1 MAEFTPHFA
10 PLVVL
15 LFLATGLELSACI
28 LLLFY
33 GAARRSSFIAMLAGG
48 SAFTI
53 AIGYLLL
60 LAGVSFASSEKIL
73 PTGSW
78 KYFCEIDC
86 HIAYSLIGAET
97 ASALGPEMQQ
107 ISAHGKFIIVRVKT
121 WFDKSTISAQR
132 GNGPLTP
139 NRRKIV
145 LLDDTGRS
153 FPPAVGSQA
162 VLLRFGS
169 ISAPL
174 TQALRP
180 GESYTSDFLFDV
192 PKDARGLRLFITE
205 DDPESRLVIGH
216 ENSLL
221 HKKIYFAVDSAPPLS
236 KNLQ

>member
-1 MAEFTPHFA
+1 
-10 PLVVL
+10 
-15 LFLATGLELSACI
+15 
-28 LLLFY
+28 LLFY

-53 AIGYLLL
+53 AMGYLLL
-60 LAGVSFASSEKIL
+60 LAGVSSASSEKIL

-121 WFDKSTISAQR
+121 WFDKSTISSQR

-145 LLDDTGRS
+145 LLDDTRRS

-192 PKDARGLRLFITE
+192 PKDARGLRLLITE

>member
-1 MAEFTPHFA
+1 MGEFTPHFA

-97 ASALGPEMQQ
+97 ASALGPDMQQ

-153 FPPAVGSQA
+153 FPPAVGGQA

-180 GESYTSDFLFDV
+180 GESYNTDFLFDV

-216 ENSLL
+216 ENGLL
-221 HKKIYFAVDSAPPLS
+221 HKKIYFAVDSVPPLS